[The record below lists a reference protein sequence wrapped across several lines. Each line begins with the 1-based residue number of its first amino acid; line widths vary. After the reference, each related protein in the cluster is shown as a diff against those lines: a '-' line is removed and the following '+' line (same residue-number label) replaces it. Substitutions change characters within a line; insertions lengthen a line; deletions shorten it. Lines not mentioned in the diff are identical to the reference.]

1 MLVSAAVRSEL
12 ARPVTGPIMSYI
24 DSNLLDGEHVVFRT
38 RLHWL
43 LFMGPVLFIVIV
55 LLPAAWLLSSGTWF
69 LASGTWGGYAWVPI
83 GLGALILVVT
93 FIKRQSS
100 DFAVTNKRVMMK
112 VGVFHTRSIELLL
125 NKIEAIA
132 VEQTLLGRMLGY
144 GDIVITGSGGTKEAF
159 SRIQSPLEF
168 RRAVQSVADVPV
180 HSPPATAPRSGG

>member
-43 LFMGPVLFIVIV
+43 LFMGPFLFIVIV
-55 LLPAAWLLSSGTWF
+55 LLPVTWF
-69 LASGTWGGYAWVPI
+69 LASGTWSSYAWIPI
-83 GLGALILVVT
+83 TLGALVLAAT

-112 VGVFHTRSIELLL
+112 VGVFSTRSIELLL

-132 VEQTLLGRMLGY
+132 VDQSFMGRILGY
-144 GDIVITGSGGTKEAF
+144 GDIVVTGSGGTREAF
-159 SRIQSPLEF
+159 SHIQGPLEF
-168 RRAVQSVADVPV
+168 RRAVQSVTD
-180 HSPPATAPRSGG
+180 R